1 LEFDIA
7 ADKWARDNEHS
18 ELVAE
23 WIKSREGE
31 QKRLWEVYQGDMR
44 KYEVTLEEYNS
55 LIDVEA
61 RVNRKI
67 EEWQEKNA
75 KQAAKQAAKQD
86 TRDEHET
93 ASSSSSISDLYQSEG
108 ASDEE

>member
-67 EEWQEKNA
+67 EEWREKN
-75 KQAAKQAAKQD
+75 AKQAAKQD

-93 ASSSSSISDLYQSEG
+93 ASSGSSISDLYQSEG
-108 ASDEE
+108 VSDEE